1 MAAITPS
8 VINLN
13 NIALTIAVDNYEASV
28 SKVELV
34 PTTPTVTWRGMTPT
48 ATYNVAGSPTWVLN
62 LDFAQ
67 DHATANSLSLYTQA
81 NAGQIKTVTFKP
93 LKPAVGTAPM
103 YSIDVLITPTTI
115 GGAVDSIATASASFS
130 CNGQPVRTVV

>member
-1 MAAITPS
+1 MAAVLP
-8 VINLN
+8 VPINLN
-13 NIALTIAVDNYEASV
+13 NIVLTIATDNYEAAV

-48 ATYNVAGSPTWVLN
+48 ATYNVAGSAQWVLN

-67 DHATANSLSLYTQA
+67 DHATANSLSQYTLT
-81 NAGQIKTVTFKP
+81 NAGTIKTVTFKP
-93 LKPAVGTAPM
+93 VKPASGTAPT
-103 YSIDVLITPTTI
+103 YTIDVLIVPTTI
-115 GGAVDSIATASASFS
+115 GGAVDSVATATATFN